1 MCGIVG
7 YVGHS
12 DRAQDVILDG
22 LRRLEYRGYD
32 SAGIAVVVDGKLRV
46 MRAQGKLVNLAAAL
60 RDVPLQ
66 GSLGIGHTRWATHGK
81 PSERNAHPHV
91 AGTVAVIGNGIV
103 ENFRELKDELQKQ
116 GCIFKSDTDTEI
128 ISHLIYEARKR
139 GQSFDQAV
147 RAAVR
152 RLEGSC
158 AIAVID
164 ESTPG
169 EILIAKNGGNPIV
182 VGHGKG
188 ENFVASDI
196 PTLIPYTREIQILHD
211 GELARVTRDGVTI
224 TTFDGAPVERE
235 RKQVQ
240 WDPIQ
245 AEKGGYDRFMQKEI
259 FEQPRAIGDTIG
271 ARVLEEE
278 GDIDLD
284 GIALDPA
291 WVRNLAGI
299 HLVACGT
306 AWHASLIGR
315 YMLER
320 LARIPCDVDLAS
332 EYRYREPIVTDRHL
346 CVPVSQSGETAD
358 TIAALKEATS
368 RGAKSL
374 AICNV
379 HDSTIARTANW
390 VLYTHAGPEIG
401 VASTKCFT
409 TQVVALYLLALKLGV
424 LRRAL
429 TRDDVRRHGK
439 ELRRLPRLVEQTL
452 GLWQSTEA
460 IARRHQHARDFLFLG
475 KGYGFPIA
483 LEGALKLKEISYIHA
498 EGYASGEMKHG
509 PIALID
515 DGVPVVLVANQ
526 PSVYAKIVS
535 NAEEARARGGVVIA
549 VVDDANR
556 DVERYAD
563 EIIRVPATTS
573 EPMSALLATIPLQM
587 LAYHVATLKGTDV
600 DQPRNLAKSVT
611 VE

>member
-32 SAGIAVVVDGKLRV
+32 SAGIAVVVDGKLRLV
-46 MRAQGKLVNLAAAL
+46 RAQGKLVNLEAAL
-60 RDVPLQ
+60 RDVPLA
-66 GSLGIGHTRWATHGK
+66 GSQGIGHTRWATHGK

-103 ENFRELKDELQKQ
+103 ENFRELRDELERA
-116 GCIFKSDTDTEI
+116 GCVFKSDTDTEI
-128 ISHLIYEARKR
+128 ISHLVYEARKR
-139 GQSFDQAV
+139 GQSLQEAV
-147 RAAVR
+147 RGAVA

-164 ESTPG
+164 ESAPG
-169 EILIAKNGGNPIV
+169 EIIITKNGGNPIV
-182 VGHGKG
+182 VGLGQG

-196 PTLIPYTREIQILHD
+196 ATLLPYTRQVQIMHD
-211 GELARVTRDGVTI
+211 GELARVTTDSVTI
-224 TTFDGAPVERE
+224 QTFDGKPVTRE
-235 RKQVQ
+235 RKQVL
-240 WDPIQ
+240 WDPVQ

-259 FEQPRAIGDTIG
+259 HEQPRAVGDTIG
-271 ARVLEEE
+271 ARVLEAD

-284 GIALDPA
+284 GIQLDRA
-291 WVRNLAGI
+291 WLKKLRGVQ
-299 HLVACGT
+299 LVACGT
-306 AWHASLIGR
+306 AWHAALIGR
-315 YMLER
+315 SMIER
-320 LARIPCDVDLAS
+320 LARVPADVDLAS
-332 EYRYREPIVTDRHL
+332 EYRYREPIISDEHL
-346 CVPVSQSGETAD
+346 VIPVSQSGETAD
-358 TIAALKEATS
+358 TIAALREATD

-379 HDSTIARTANW
+379 HDSTIARTCDW

-409 TQVVALYLLALKLGV
+409 TQVVALYLLALKLGIERGT
-424 LRRAL
+424 LS
-429 TRDDVRRHGK
+429 RDAARQHGR
-439 ELRRLPRLVEQTL
+439 ELRRLPRLIEETLKLWSHVE
-452 GLWQSTEA
+452 G

-515 DGVPVVLVANQ
+515 ENVPVVIVANQ
-526 PSVYAKIVS
+526 PSVYAKVVS
-535 NAEEARARGGVVIA
+535 NAEEARARGGIVIA
-549 VVDDANR
+549 VVDEANR

-563 EIIRVPATTS
+563 EIIRVPVTTS
-573 EPMSALLATIPLQM
+573 EPVSALLATIPLQM

-600 DQPRNLAKSVT
+600 DMPRNLAKSVT

>member
-1 MCGIVG
+1 V
-7 YVGHS
+7 
-12 DRAQDVILDG
+12 
-22 LRRLEYRGYD
+22 
-32 SAGIAVVVDGKLRV
+32 
-46 MRAQGKLVNLAAAL
+46 
-60 RDVPLQ
+60 
-66 GSLGIGHTRWATHGK
+66 
-81 PSERNAHPHV
+81 
-91 AGTVAVIGNGIV
+91 
-103 ENFRELKDELQKQ
+103 
-116 GCIFKSDTDTEI
+116 FKSDTDTEV
-128 ISHLIYEARKR
+128 ISHLVYEARKR
-139 GQSFDQAV
+139 GESLQEAV
-147 RAAVR
+147 RGALA

-164 ESTPG
+164 ESSPG
-169 EILIAKNGGNPIV
+169 EIIISKNGGNPIV
-182 VGHGKG
+182 VGQATG
-188 ENFVASDI
+188 ESFVASDI
-196 PTLIPYTREIQILHD
+196 ATLLPYTRQIQILHD
-211 GELARVTRDGVTI
+211 GEMARVTADSVSI
-224 TTFDGAPVERE
+224 QTFDGTPVARE
-235 RKQVQ
+235 RKLVQ

-271 ARVLEEE
+271 ARVLEVE
-278 GDIDLD
+278 GDVDLD

-291 WVRNLAGI
+291 WVRDLAGVQ
-299 HLVACGT
+299 LVACGT

-315 YMLER
+315 SMIER

-332 EYRYREPIVTDRHL
+332 EYRYREPIISSRHL
-346 CVPVSQSGETAD
+346 VVPVSQSGETAD
-358 TIAALKEATS
+358 TIAALKEATE

-379 HDSTIARTANW
+379 HDSTIARTADW

-409 TQVVALYLLALKLGV
+409 TQVVALYLLALKLGI
-424 LRRAL
+424 LRGAL
-429 TRDDVRRHGK
+429 TPADVRRHGK

-452 GLWQSTEA
+452 GLWSHVEG

-515 DGVPVVLVANQ
+515 EDVPVVLVANQ
-526 PSVYAKIVS
+526 ATVYAKVVS

-549 VVDDANR
+549 VVDENNADA
-556 DVERYAD
+556 ERFAS
-563 EIIRVPATTS
+563 EVIRVPATTS

>member
-32 SAGIAVVVDGKLRV
+32 SAGIAVLVDGKLRV
-46 MRAQGKLVNLAAAL
+46 IRAQGKLVNLEAAL
-60 RDVPLQ
+60 RDVPLA

-103 ENFRELKDELQKQ
+103 ENFRELRDELERA
-116 GCIFKSDTDTEI
+116 GCVFKSDTDTEV
-128 ISHLIYEARKR
+128 ISHLVYEARKK
-139 GQSFDQAV
+139 GKSLADAV
-147 RAAVR
+147 RAAVA

-158 AIAVID
+158 ALAIID
-164 ESTPG
+164 ESSPG

-182 VGHGKG
+182 IGQGSG

-196 PTLIPYTREIQILHD
+196 ATLLPYTRHIQILHD
-211 GELARVTRDGVTI
+211 RELARVTVDSVAI
-224 TTFDGAPVERE
+224 ETFDGKPVTRE
-235 RKQVQ
+235 KKLVQ
-240 WDPIQ
+240 WDPVQ

-271 ARVLEEE
+271 ARVLETE

-284 GIALDPA
+284 GIELDPK
-291 WVRNLAGI
+291 WVRELLGVQ
-299 HLVACGT
+299 LVACGG

-315 YMLER
+315 AMIER

-332 EYRYREPIVTDRHL
+332 EYRYREPIASSRHL
-346 CVPVSQSGETAD
+346 VIPVSQSGETAD
-358 TIAALKEATS
+358 TIAALKEAME

-379 HDSTIARTANW
+379 HESTIARAADW

-401 VASTKCFT
+401 VASTKCFVA
-409 TQVVALYLLALKLGV
+409 QIVALYLVALRLGI
-424 LRRAL
+424 LRGTLRP
-429 TRDDVRRHGK
+429 DDVRRHGK
-439 ELRRLPRLVEQTL
+439 ELRRLPRLVEQAL
-452 GLWQSTEA
+452 GLWGLTEA
-460 IARRHQHARDFLFLG
+460 IARRHQHARDFLYLG

-483 LEGALKLKEISYIHA
+483 LEGALKLKEIAYIHA

-515 DGVPVVLVANQ
+515 ENMPVVLVANQ
-526 PSVYAKIVS
+526 PSVYAKVVS
-535 NAEEARARGGVVIA
+535 NAEEARARGATVIA
-549 VVDDANR
+549 VVDEANK
-556 DVERYAD
+556 DVERFAD
-563 EIIRVPATTS
+563 EVIRVPVTTS

-587 LAYHVATLKGTDV
+587 LAYHIATLKGTDV